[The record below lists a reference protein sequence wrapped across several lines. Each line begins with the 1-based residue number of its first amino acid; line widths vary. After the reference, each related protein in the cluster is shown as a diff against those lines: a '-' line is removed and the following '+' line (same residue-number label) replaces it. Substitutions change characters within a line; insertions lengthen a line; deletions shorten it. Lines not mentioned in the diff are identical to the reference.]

1 MRDHTWSDCESN
13 HLIGINKVLSY
24 FILQDGEHVSDVGGV
39 LGLWLGCSCV
49 SLIELL
55 EFLASLCRKCKRPG

>member
-1 MRDHTWSDCESN
+1 MD
-13 HLIGINKVLSY
+13 L
-24 FILQDGEHVSDVGGV
+24 LQDGEHVSDVGGV